1 MTNAF
6 LKITETYWPT
16 ETKATNRPKSME
28 PAIAMFLYVSF
39 GSDVGATWRNP
50 FRLPGFH
57 FNGRLGHWVSVCF
70 SASANQTKTYSE
82 GLAVEPCVLTFD
94 KRTSMNS
101 FSCEHLWT
109 LDFLP
114 PGPRQQF
121 LPSGSQDLAQRFLT
135 LGKRWTGGW
144 GKVPRRNRIK
154 DFNHGSIFRWATELA
169 N

>member
-16 ETKATNRPKSME
+16 ETKATNRPKSTE
-28 PAIAMFLYVSF
+28 PAIVAMFLYVSF
-39 GSDVGATWRNP
+39 GSDVGATLSDFQDSTSMGGWAI
-50 FRLPGFH
+50 GFQY
-57 FNGRLGHWVSVCF
+57 VSVL
-70 SASANQTKTYSE
+70 QPIKKTYSE

-94 KRTSMNS
+94 QRTSMNS

-121 LPSGSQDLAQRFLT
+121 LPSGSQDLSQRFLT